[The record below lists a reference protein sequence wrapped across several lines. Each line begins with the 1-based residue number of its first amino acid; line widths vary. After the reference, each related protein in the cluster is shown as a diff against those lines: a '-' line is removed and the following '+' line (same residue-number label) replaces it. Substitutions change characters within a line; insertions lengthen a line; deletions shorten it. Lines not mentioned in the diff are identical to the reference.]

1 MLAMV
6 SGDTAHSVR
15 FPFLGVAVVKL
26 KRRFILCISDQPGVF
41 GSCNLN
47 VITAAAIKI
56 VVLAVCFSELRIVSF
71 LKCKA
76 MLAERISVFQ
86 SFFEVMLLSEFL
98 FA

>member
-1 MLAMV
+1 MV
-6 SGDTAHSVR
+6 SGDTAKHIR

-26 KRRFILCISDQPGVF
+26 KRRFILCISDQPSVF
-41 GSCNLN
+41 GSFNFN
-47 VITAAAIKI
+47 VITVAGIKI
-56 VVLAVCFSELRIVSF
+56 VMLAVCFSELRIVSF

-86 SFFEVMLLSEFL
+86 SLFEVMLLSEFL